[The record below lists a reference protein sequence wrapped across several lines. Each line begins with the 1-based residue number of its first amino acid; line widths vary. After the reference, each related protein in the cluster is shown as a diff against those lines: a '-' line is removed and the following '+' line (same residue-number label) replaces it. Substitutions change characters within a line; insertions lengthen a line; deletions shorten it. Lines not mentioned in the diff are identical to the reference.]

1 MSQEE
6 EQHSPS
12 PGVAA
17 EVQDFYERYPYPRPI
32 DSLEDYRRL
41 WQDRQRRRANYH
53 LFWRCGVLDQS
64 PIVTH

>member
-12 PGVAA
+12 RGVAA

-32 DSLEDYRRL
+32 DSLEEYQRL